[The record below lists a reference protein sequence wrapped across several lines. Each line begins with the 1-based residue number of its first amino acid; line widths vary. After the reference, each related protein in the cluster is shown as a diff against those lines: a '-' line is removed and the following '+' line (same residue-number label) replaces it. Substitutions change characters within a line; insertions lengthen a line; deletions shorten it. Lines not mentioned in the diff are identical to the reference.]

1 VIRCK
6 TQALPLAGSPA
17 HSLTFFH
24 SPRVRSQREF
34 PCTPRGL
41 SENNGVQVRFLLGP
55 AGSGKTYRCLSEIR
69 AALQAS
75 PEGPPLLFLAPKQAT
90 FQLERQLLADDTL
103 GGYTRLRI
111 LSFER
116 LAEFVFERL
125 GQPTRTLLKTTVCS
139 FSQDNRAA
147 SW

>member
-1 VIRCK
+1 M
-6 TQALPLAGSPA
+6 
-17 HSLTFFH
+17 
-24 SPRVRSQREF
+24 
-34 PCTPRGL
+34 

-69 AALQAS
+69 ASLAAS

-90 FQLERQLLADDTL
+90 FQLERQLLVDDAL
-103 GGYTRLRI
+103 AGYTRLRI

-125 GQPTRTLLKTTVCS
+125 GQPTPALLSENDGLS
-139 FSQDNRAA
+139 FFARQPGGLLVKRPRHGVWRSRHPRQVD
-147 SW
+147 